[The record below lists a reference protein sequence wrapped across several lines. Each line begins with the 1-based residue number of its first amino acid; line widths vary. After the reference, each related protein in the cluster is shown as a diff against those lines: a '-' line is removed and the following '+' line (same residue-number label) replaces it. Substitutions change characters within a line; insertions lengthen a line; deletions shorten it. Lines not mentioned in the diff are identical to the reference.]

1 MQLCARVC
9 VLQVVINTVSK
20 VVIGPETK
28 HVRNR
33 IVAYLFQWVMI
44 YILLFL
50 LKLVGYSFFPS
61 MVVFF

>member
-1 MQLCARVC
+1 MQLCVRVC

-20 VVIGPETK
+20 VAVRPETK

-33 IVAYLFQWVMI
+33 IVAYLFQWVMN

-50 LKLVGYSFFPS
+50 L
-61 MVVFF
+61 